1 MGLRERKKQQTRAAI
16 LKEADAR
23 FASKGFEAT
32 TVDELC
38 EAVEISK
45 RTFFRYFASKED
57 LVFPNHEERLARF
70 LGFLEQAPATLT
82 PFDTLRGASRAFA
95 AEYTHHRER
104 FLGQQKLI
112 QSCPALVAREN
123 AIDREWERVMA
134 AWFETRLPKDRDE
147 PALFAKVMA
156 GAAIGVIRATMRH
169 WYDGDATEDLEALGL
184 SALARLEEG
193 FANQ

>member
-1 MGLRERKKQQTRAAI
+1 MGLRERKKQQTRTAI
-16 LKEADAR
+16 LNEADSR

-70 LGFLEQAPATLT
+70 LSFLEQAPPALSA
-82 PFDTLRGASRAFA
+82 FDTLRGASRAFA
-95 AEYTHHRER
+95 TEYTHHRER
-104 FLGQQKLI
+104 FLGQQLLI
-112 QSCPALVAREN
+112 KSSQSLVAREN

-134 AWFETRLPKDRDE
+134 AWFETRLPVDGE
-147 PALFAKVMA
+147 QPALFAKVMA

-169 WYDGDATEDLEALGL
+169 WYDGGAVEDLEALGH
-184 SALARLEEG
+184 SALVRLEEG
-193 FANQ
+193 FADQ

>member
-1 MGLRERKKQQTRAAI
+1 VGLRERKKQLTRTAI

-23 FASKGFEAT
+23 FASKGFDAT

-38 EAVEISK
+38 EAVDVSK
-45 RTFFRYFASKED
+45 RTFFRYFGSKED

-70 LGFLEQAPATLT
+70 LQFLEHAPPELSA
-82 PFDTLRGASRAFA
+82 FDALRAASRAFA
-95 AEYTHHRER
+95 VEYTHHRER

-112 QSCPALVAREN
+112 KATPSLVARES
-123 AIDREWERVMA
+123 AIDREWESVMA
-134 AWFETRLPKDRDE
+134 VWFESRLPADGNE

-169 WYDGDATEDLEALGL
+169 WYDGDATEDLEALGIA
-184 SALARLEEG
+184 ALARLERG
-193 FANQ
+193 FADQ

>member
-1 MGLRERKKQQTRAAI
+1 VGLRERKKQQTRAAI
-16 LKEADAR
+16 LREADAR

-45 RTFFRYFASKED
+45 RTFFRYFGSKED

-70 LGFLEQAPATLT
+70 LAFLEQAPPELSA
-82 PFDTLRGASRAFA
+82 FDTLRGASRAFA
-95 AEYTHHRER
+95 AEYTRHRER

-112 QSCPALVAREN
+112 QTSASLVAREH
-123 AIDREWERVMA
+123 AIDREWELVMGV
-134 AWFETRLPKDRDE
+134 WFEKRLPADGDQ
-147 PALFAKVMA
+147 PAHFAKVMA

-169 WYDGDATEDLEALGL
+169 WYDGDATEDLEALGV

-193 FANQ
+193 FAGH